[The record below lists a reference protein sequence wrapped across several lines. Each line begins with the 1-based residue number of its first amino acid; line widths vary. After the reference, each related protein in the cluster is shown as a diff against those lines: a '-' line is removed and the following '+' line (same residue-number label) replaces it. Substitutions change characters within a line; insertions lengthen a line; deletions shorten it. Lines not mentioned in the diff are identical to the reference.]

1 MLIYA
6 KIAPMSIRVFTA
18 ILVCKTVRGLAKL
31 FGRGSSL
38 PGKYALKIC
47 PDILDR
53 MELPELTIAVTGSN
67 GKTST
72 VEMIAHVLKSN
83 GLKVAYNK
91 EGSNQIEGVTTLL
104 IGNST
109 MSGRVKSDVVLLE
122 ADERY
127 SRRIFKYFHPKYFV
141 INNLY
146 RDQMTRNGHPEWI
159 KSIICEAIYNDM
171 TLILNA
177 DDPLVA
183 SIGRDREDTLYF
195 GADRLPTDTGK
206 HEGIYDDGKYCP
218 FCKGPMEYAYY
229 HYNHIGKF
237 SCPHCGFTRPDT
249 VHALTSTQ
257 EQDGKASITID
268 GKYDI
273 PVFFTGIYHCY
284 NILAAFTASTVAGID
299 PAKAAK
305 ALGGYILKSGR
316 ISDFTLGNVQGRLL
330 LSKHENSV
338 SYDRSIDV
346 VAKDK
351 RRKSVMIIVDA
362 ISRKYYT
369 SDSSWLWDINFEK
382 LKDAGLEKIILAGQ
396 YCDDLAIRFGIAGF
410 DDSKLEVFEQVQD
423 AADYCRNN
431 LDSFLYVITC
441 FSDKEKILSLVTGR
455 ELE

>member
-1 MLIYA
+1 M
-6 KIAPMSIRVFTA
+6 KIRVFTA
-18 ILVCKTVRGLAKL
+18 ILVCKAVRGLAKL

-47 PDILDR
+47 PDILSHIK
-53 MELPELTIAVTGSN
+53 LPELSIAVTGSN

-83 GLKVAYNK
+83 GLAVAYNK
-91 EGSNQIEGVTTLL
+91 EGSNQIEGVVTFL
-104 IGNST
+104 IGDAD
-109 MSGRVKSDVVLLE
+109 MKGRVKSDVVLLE

-127 SRRIFKYFHPKYFV
+127 ARHTFKFFHPKFFV

-159 KSIICEAIYNDM
+159 KSIIGQAIYDDM

-183 SIGRDREDTLYF
+183 SFGKDRKGTVFFGAGILPGDTLV
-195 GADRLPTDTGK
+195 

-218 FCKGPMEYAYY
+218 ICKKPMTYEYY
-229 HYNHIGKF
+229 HYNHIGKYKCA
-237 SCPHCGFTRPDT
+237 SCGFARPKID
-249 VHALTSTQ
+249 HRLTATK
-257 EQDGKASITID
+257 ETDGKASITID
-268 GKYDI
+268 DKYDI

-284 NILAAFTASTVAGID
+284 NILAAFTASAALGIE
-299 PAKAAK
+299 PEKAAG

-316 ISDFTLGNVQGRLL
+316 ISDFTLGNTQGRLL

-346 VAKDK
+346 VANDK
-351 RRKSVMIIVDA
+351 RKKSVMIIVDA

-382 LKDAGLEKIILAGQ
+382 LKEADPEKIILAGQ
-396 YCDDLAIRFGIAGF
+396 YCDDLAIRFDLGGMKG
-410 DDSKLEVFEQVQD
+410 DKVEVYETVAE
-423 AADYCRNN
+423 AAEHCKD

-441 FSDKEKILSLVTGR
+441 FSDKEKILSIVTRR
-455 ELE
+455 ELT

>member
-1 MLIYA
+1 M
-6 KIAPMSIRVFTA
+6 KIRVFTA
-18 ILVCKTVRGLAKL
+18 ILVCKIVRGLAML

-47 PDILDR
+47 PDILSR
-53 MELPELTIAVTGSN
+53 LKLPELSIAVTGSN

-72 VEMIAHVLKSN
+72 VEMIAHILKNN

-91 EGSNQIEGVTTLL
+91 EGSNQIEGVVTFL
-104 IGNST
+104 IGDST
-109 MSGRVKSDVVLLE
+109 MGGKVKSDVVLLE

-127 SRRIFKYFHPKYFV
+127 SRHIFKYFHPRYFV

-146 RDQMTRNGHPEWI
+146 RDQMTRNGHPEYI
-159 KSIICEAIYNDM
+159 KSVIDKAIYDDM

-183 SIGRDREDTLYF
+183 SFGKDREGTIYF
-195 GADRLPTDTGK
+195 GADDLPTDTK
-206 HEGIYDDGKYCP
+206 EHEGIYDDGKYCP
-218 FCKGPMEYAYY
+218 ICKKPMVYEYY

-237 SCPHCGFTRPDT
+237 KCTGCGFERHVTD
-249 VHALTSTQ
+249 HALTSTGTK
-257 EQDGKASITID
+257 DGKAFITLD
-268 GKYDI
+268 GKYEI

-284 NILAAFTASTVAGID
+284 NILAAYTASVVAGID
-299 PAKAAK
+299 PGKAAET
-305 ALGGYILKSGR
+305 LGGYILKSGR
-316 ISDFTLGNVQGRLL
+316 ISDFTLGKLEGRLL

-346 VAKDK
+346 VVNDSRK
-351 RRKSVMIIVDA
+351 KSVMIIVDA

-382 LKDAGLEKIILAGQ
+382 LCRADVEKIILAGQ
-396 YCDDLAIRFGIAGF
+396 YCDDLKVRFDLAGA
-410 DDSKLEVFEQVQD
+410 DPDKTVYFETVQE
-423 AADYCRNN
+423 AADYCANN

-441 FSDKEKILSLVTGR
+441 FSDKEKILSIVTRR
-455 ELE
+455 ELA

>member
-1 MLIYA
+1 M
-6 KIAPMSIRVFTA
+6 KIRVFTA
-18 ILVCKTVRGLAKL
+18 IIVCKAVRGLAKL

-47 PDILDR
+47 PDILSHIK
-53 MELPELTIAVTGSN
+53 MPELSIAVTGSN

-83 GLKVAYNK
+83 GLNVAYNK
-91 EGSNQIEGVTTLL
+91 EGSNQIEGVVTFL
-104 IGNST
+104 IGDAD
-109 MSGRVKSDVVLLE
+109 MKGRVKSDVVLLE

-127 SRRIFKYFHPKYFV
+127 ARHTFKFFHPKFFV

-159 KSIICEAIYNDM
+159 KSIIGQAVYDDM

-183 SIGRDREDTLYF
+183 SFGKDRPGTIYF
-195 GADRLPTDTGK
+195 GAGILPGDSLV

-218 FCKGPMEYAYY
+218 ICKKPMNYEYY

-237 SCPHCGFTRPDT
+237 KCSSCGFARPKID
-249 VHALTSTQ
+249 HRLTATKD
-257 EQDGKASITID
+257 EGGKASITID
-268 GKYDI
+268 DKFDI

-284 NILAAFTASTVAGID
+284 NILAAFTASTALGIEPEKTAG
-299 PAKAAK
+299 

-316 ISDFTLGNVQGRLL
+316 ISDFTLGNTEGRLL

-346 VAKDK
+346 VVKDP
-351 RRKSVMIIVDA
+351 RKVNVMFIVDA
-362 ISRKYYT
+362 ISRKYFT
-369 SDSSWLWDINFEK
+369 SDSSWLWDIDFEK
-382 LKDAGLEKIILAGQ
+382 LNRDNVGKIILAGK
-396 YCDDLAIRFGIAGF
+396 YCNDLAVRFEAAGIAKEKTELF
-410 DDSKLEVFEQVQD
+410 ETVLEASLYAGNQT
-423 AADYCRNN
+423 DY
-431 LDSFLYVITC
+431 LYVITC
-441 FSDKEKILSLVTGR
+441 FSDKEKILSLVKR
-455 ELE
+455 KELS

>member
-1 MLIYA
+1 MLQFLPM
-6 KIAPMSIRVFTA
+6 KIRAFTA
-18 ILVCKTVRGLAKL
+18 ILVCKVVRGLAKL
-31 FGRGSSL
+31 MGRGSSL

-47 PDILDR
+47 PDILS
-53 MELPELTIAVTGSN
+53 ELKLPELSIAVTGSN

-72 VEMIAHVLKSN
+72 VEMIAHILKSN

-91 EGSNQIEGVTTLL
+91 EGSNQIEGVTTFL
-104 IGNST
+104 IGDST
-109 MSGRVKSDVVLLE
+109 MGGKVKSDVVLLE

-127 SRRIFKYFHPKYFV
+127 ARRVFGYFHPKYFV

-159 KSIICEAIYNDM
+159 RSIIGDAVYDDM

-183 SIGRDREDTLYF
+183 SFGKDREGTIYF
-195 GADRLPTDTGK
+195 GADNLPSDTTV
-206 HEGIYDDGKYCP
+206 HEGIYNDGKYCP
-218 FCKGPMEYAYY
+218 ICKQPMEYEYY

-237 SCPHCGFTRPDT
+237 KCTSCGFERHDT
-249 VHALTSTQ
+249 DHALTGIGGS
-257 EQDGKASITID
+257 EGHASITID
-268 GKYDI
+268 GTYEI

-284 NILAAFTASTVAGID
+284 NILAAFTASTVAGIT
-299 PAKAAK
+299 PWKAAES
-305 ALGGYILKSGR
+305 LGGYILKSGR
-316 ISDFTLGNVQGRLL
+316 ISDFTLGNVEGRLL

-346 VAKDK
+346 VVNDSRK
-351 RRKSVMIIVDA
+351 KSVMIIVDA

-382 LKDAGLEKIILAGQ
+382 FKDADIDKIILAGQ
-396 YCDDLAIRFGIAGF
+396 YCDDLAVRFDLAGI
-410 DDSKLEVFEQVQD
+410 DSSKVEVFESVQG
-423 AADYCRNN
+423 AADYCKEK

-441 FSDKEKILSLVTGR
+441 FSDKEKILSIVTRR
-455 ELE
+455 EIA

>member
-6 KIAPMSIRVFTA
+6 KILPMKIKVFTA
-18 ILVCKTVRGLAKL
+18 ILVCKIVRGLAKL

-47 PDILDR
+47 PDILSRLD
-53 MELPELTIAVTGSN
+53 LPDISIAVTGSN

-83 GLKVAYNK
+83 GLNVAYNK
-91 EGSNQIEGVTTLL
+91 EGSNQIEGVTTFL

-109 MSGRVKSDVVLLE
+109 MSGRVKSDVILLE
-122 ADERY
+122 TDERY
-127 SRRIFKYFHPKYFV
+127 ARKIFKHFHPKYFV

-159 KSIICEAIYNDM
+159 KQIICEAVYDDM

-183 SIGRDREDTLYF
+183 SIGREREDTFYF
-195 GADRLPTDTGK
+195 GADRLSTDTK
-206 HEGIYDDGKYCP
+206 EHVGIYNDGKYCP
-218 FCKGPMEYAYY
+218 FCKGPMEYEYY
-229 HYNHIGKF
+229 HYNHIGKYK
-237 SCPHCGFTRPDT
+237 CPYCGFTRPET
-249 VHALTSTQ
+249 LHALTSAG
-257 EQDGKASITID
+257 EKDGKSYITVD
-268 GKYDI
+268 GRYDI
-273 PVFFTGIYHCY
+273 PVFFNGIYHCY
-284 NILAAFTASTVAGID
+284 NILAAFTASTLAGIE
-299 PAKAAK
+299 PGKAAK

-316 ISDFTLGNVQGRLL
+316 ILDFSLGNVQGRLL

-346 VAKDK
+346 VVKDS

-369 SDSSWLWDINFEK
+369 SDSSWLWDINFER
-382 LKDAGLEKIILAGQ
+382 LKDAGIEKIILAGQ
-396 YCDDLAIRFGIAGF
+396 YCDDLAIRFGVAEIG
-410 DDSKLEVFEQVQD
+410 DQDLEVFEQIQD
-423 AADYCRNN
+423 AADYCRNSLN
-431 LDSFLYVITC
+431 SFLYVITC
-441 FSDKEKILSLVTGR
+441 FSDKDKILSLVTRR

>member
-1 MLIYA
+1 MKFRA
-6 KIAPMSIRVFTA
+6 FTA
-18 ILVCKTVRGLAKL
+18 IIVCKIVRGLAKL
-31 FGRGSSL
+31 LGRGSSL

-47 PDILDR
+47 PDILSCL
-53 MELPELTIAVTGSN
+53 ELPELTIAVTGSN

-72 VEMIAHVLKSN
+72 VEMIAHILRSN
-83 GLKVAYNK
+83 GLNVAYNK

-109 MSGRVKSDVVLLE
+109 LSGKVKSDVVLLE

-127 SRRIFKYFHPKYFV
+127 ARRIFKFFHPDYFV

-159 KSIICEAIYNDM
+159 KSIISEAIYSDM

-177 DDPLVA
+177 DDPLVS
-183 SIGRDREDTLYF
+183 SIGSDRDDTIYF
-195 GADRLPTDTGK
+195 GAGRLPTDTVK
-206 HEGIYDDGKYCP
+206 HEGIYNDGKYCP
-218 FCKGPMEYAYY
+218 FCKGPMEYEYY
-229 HYNHIGKF
+229 HYNHIGKYH
-237 SCPHCGFTRPDT
+237 CPHCGFARHETE
-249 VHALTSTQ
+249 HALTSTG
-257 EQDGKASITID
+257 EKDGKAFITID

-284 NILAAFTASTVAGID
+284 NILAAFTAATAAGIE
-299 PAKAAK
+299 PSKAAK
-305 ALGGYILKSGR
+305 ALGGYILRSGR

-346 VAKDK
+346 VVKDK
-351 RRKSVMIIVDA
+351 RRTSVMIIVDA

-382 LKDAGLEKIILAGQ
+382 LKEANIDRIILAGQ
-396 YCDDLAIRFGIAGF
+396 YCDDLAIRFGLAGF
-410 DDSKLEVFEQVQD
+410 DESKTEIFEQVQD

-441 FSDKEKILSLVTGR
+441 FSDKEKILSLVARR

>member
-1 MLIYA
+1 MNI
-6 KIAPMSIRVFTA
+6 KVFTA
-18 ILVCKTVRGLAKL
+18 ILVCKIFRGVAKL

-47 PDILDR
+47 PDILSR
-53 MELPELTIAVTGSN
+53 MELPEISIAVTGSN

-72 VEMIAHVLKSN
+72 VEMIAHVLKSS

-91 EGSNQIEGVTTLL
+91 EGSNQIEGVATFL

-109 MSGRVKSDVVLLE
+109 LSGRIKSDVVLFE

-127 SRRIFKYFHPKYFV
+127 TRRIFKHFHPKYFV

-159 KSIICEAIYNDM
+159 KSIICEAVYNDM

-183 SIGRDREDTLYF
+183 SIGRDREDTIYF
-195 GADRLPTDTGK
+195 GADRLSTDKTT
-206 HEGIYDDGKYCP
+206 HEGIYNDGKYCP
-218 FCKGPMEYAYY
+218 FCKGPMEYEYY

-237 SCPHCGFTRPDT
+237 KCPYCGFGRPDT
-249 VHALTSTQ
+249 DHTLTSAN
-257 EQDGKASITID
+257 DYNGKPSITID
-268 GKYDI
+268 GKYVI
-273 PVFFTGIYHCY
+273 PVFFTGIYHAY
-284 NILAAFTASTVAGID
+284 NILAAFTASTVAGVE
-299 PAKAAK
+299 PGKVAK

-316 ISDFTLGNVQGRLL
+316 ISDFSLGNVQGRLL

-346 VAKDK
+346 VVNDD
-351 RRKSVMIIVDA
+351 RKKSIMIIVDA

-382 LKDAGLEKIILAGQ
+382 LKETEFEKIILAGQ
-396 YCDDLAIRFGIAGF
+396 YCDDLAVRFGIAGI
-410 DDSKLEVFEQVQD
+410 DDSKIKVFEQVQD
-423 AADYCRNN
+423 AADYCRNKLN
-431 LDSFLYVITC
+431 SFLYVITC
-441 FSDKEKILSLVTGR
+441 FSDKEKILSLVTRR

>member
-1 MLIYA
+1 M
-6 KIAPMSIRVFTA
+6 KMKVFTA
-18 ILVCKTVRGLAKL
+18 ILVCKIVRGLAKL

-47 PDILDR
+47 PDILSR
-53 MELPELTIAVTGSN
+53 LELPELSIAVTGSN

-72 VEMIAHVLKSN
+72 VEMIAHVLRSN

-91 EGSNQIEGVTTLL
+91 EGSNQIEGVTTFL

-127 SRRIFKYFHPKYFV
+127 ARKIFKHFHPKFFV

-159 KSIICEAIYNDM
+159 KSIICEAVYDDM

-183 SIGRDREDTLYF
+183 SIGADRENTYYF
-195 GADRLPTDTGK
+195 GADRLPSDTKK

-218 FCKGPMEYAYY
+218 FCKGPMEYEYY
-229 HYNHIGKF
+229 HYNHIGKY
-237 SCPHCGFTRPDT
+237 SCAHCGYKRPDT
-249 VHALTSTQ
+249 VHALTSTGDK
-257 EQDGKASITID
+257 DGKPYITID
-268 GKYDI
+268 GKYNI

-284 NILAAFTASTVAGID
+284 NILAAFTASTLAGID

-305 ALGGYILKSGR
+305 ALGGYILRSGR
-316 ISDFTLGNVQGRLL
+316 ILDFSLGKVNGRLL

-346 VAKDK
+346 VVKDS

-382 LKDAGLEKIILAGQ
+382 LGEADIDKIILAGQ
-396 YCDDLAIRFGIAGF
+396 YCDDLAIRFGVAGI
-410 DDSKLEVFEQVQD
+410 DDSKIEVFEQIQD
-423 AADYCRNN
+423 AADYCSSKLN
-431 LDSFLYVITC
+431 SFLYVITC
-441 FSDKEKILSLVTGR
+441 FSDKEKILSLVTRR
-455 ELE
+455 EIG